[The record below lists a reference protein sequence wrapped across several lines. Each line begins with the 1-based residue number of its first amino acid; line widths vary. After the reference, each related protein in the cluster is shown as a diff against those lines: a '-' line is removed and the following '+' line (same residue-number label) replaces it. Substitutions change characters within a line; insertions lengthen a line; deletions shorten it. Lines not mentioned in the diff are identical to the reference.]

1 MKEFVRMK
9 LIHFIRVILNQ
20 KVAYYHL
27 LPVNWQFQKTFLQSI
42 KKKNGLQINSPEAE
56 FI

>member
-1 MKEFVRMK
+1 MKR
-9 LIHFIRVILNQ
+9 IHFIRAILNLR
-20 KVAYYHL
+20 VVYYHL
-27 LPVNWQFQKTFLQSI
+27 LPVNWQFQKIFLQSI